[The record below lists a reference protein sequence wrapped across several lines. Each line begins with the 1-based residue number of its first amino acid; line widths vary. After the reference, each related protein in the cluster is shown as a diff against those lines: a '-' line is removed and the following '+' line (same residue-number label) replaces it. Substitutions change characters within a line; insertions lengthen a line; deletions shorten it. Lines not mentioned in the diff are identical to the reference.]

1 MNIDLNPE
9 ATIEFLWNF
18 KLKIKSENVWAYLS
32 DTFRFNREMGL
43 VPREQFEKDGK
54 QLVKTK
60 MLGLDQEWVEDP
72 WTWIE
77 GKTISNERKYSG
89 QTPLKL

>member
-1 MNIDLNPE
+1 M
-9 ATIEFLWNF
+9 
-18 KLKIKSENVWAYLS
+18 WAYLS

-77 GKTISNERKYSG
+77 GKTISNDVILNMKKSFSPPMYDIFHKIEYRWE
-89 QTPLKL
+89 